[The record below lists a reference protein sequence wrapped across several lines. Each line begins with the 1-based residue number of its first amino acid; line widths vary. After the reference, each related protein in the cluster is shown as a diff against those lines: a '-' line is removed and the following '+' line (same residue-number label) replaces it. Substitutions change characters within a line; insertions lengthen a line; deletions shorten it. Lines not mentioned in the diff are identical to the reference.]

1 MVFPYRKMNIY
12 IFYKSLTTYIHN
24 VILHG
29 HVSNI
34 NVSNIN
40 VGTKRFYKPMPC
52 QNITLKLCVLSRP
65 SSVLFYQ
72 KYINMSTKLL
82 GVKPCFATRHYTK
95 DSSLIIHFYHIVKH
109 YECSQLT
116 HLLMNKNIDP
126 FTRYVTFR
134 NS

>member
-1 MVFPYRKMNIY
+1 MYVCNIYTYTCRYVYVYVLTWFFLTRKMNIY

-40 VGTKRFYKPMPC
+40 VGTKRFYKPILVYNNTPC
-52 QNITLKLCVLSRP
+52 QNITLKLCVVSRP

-82 GVKPCFATRHYTK
+82 SVKPCFATRHYTK
-95 DSSLIIHFYHIVKH
+95 DSLLIIHF
-109 YECSQLT
+109 T
-116 HLLMNKNIDP
+116 
-126 FTRYVTFR
+126 T
-134 NS
+134 

>member
-1 MVFPYRKMNIY
+1 MNIH

-40 VGTKRFYKPMPC
+40 VGTKRFYKPILVYNNTPC
-52 QNITLKLCVLSRP
+52 QNITLKLCVVSRP

-95 DSSLIIHFYHIVKH
+95 DSSLIIHFYHIMKH